1 MNISW
6 TKKYSPRTLDEIA
19 GQPDAVMHL
28 RRFVQ
33 SFPNTAKK
41 AVLIHGPSGV
51 GKTCIVKALADEFN
65 YELVE
70 MNASDFR
77 DAGSVKTILGPA
89 TKQAS
94 LFGSKK
100 IILVDDV
107 DSMSGQQDRG
117 GVPEIVSVI
126 EETKFPI
133 ILTAADPYEDKLK
146 SLRQVVQSIEL
157 KPIDQKSIE
166 ERIKG
171 ICALE
176 NIKYDEVAI
185 KKLAAFADGD
195 LRAAINDLQMLSE
208 GKPEPS
214 EARRG
219 AAEQNVPLA
228 KELKAE
234 DIELFGREKES
245 KVFDVLKLVFN
256 AKDVNQIDDAFNY
269 LDVDLKDFLLW
280 LEDGVTKEYSY
291 LQEFSYAYQNLGD
304 ADIFLHRIMRRQHW
318 RYFVYAKL
326 LALAGVNKA
335 RISTNKKFVSY
346 GTYGKP
352 DLLLKI
358 WSMASKR
365 KKMQGIAEQ
374 SSNKMHTS
382 ARRIQQA
389 FWKYFEFI
397 SEKNPKYAEGIAENL
412 RLEL

>member
-1 MNISW
+1 MNESW
-6 TKKYSPRTLDEIA
+6 TKKYSPKTLAEIA
-19 GQPDAVMHL
+19 GQPLAISAL
-28 RRFVQ
+28 RNFVQ
-33 SFPNTAKK
+33 SFSAARKK
-41 AVLIHGPSGV
+41 AVLLYGPSGV
-51 GKTCIVKALADEFN
+51 GKTCLVQALAEELN
-65 YELVE
+65 CELVE

-77 DAGSVKTILGPA
+77 DAGSVKLILGPA

-157 KPIDQKSIE
+157 KPIDQQAIE
-166 ERIKG
+166 ERVKG

-176 NIKYDEVAI
+176 GIKYDEIAI

-195 LRAAINDLQMLSE
+195 LRAAINDLQMLAE
-208 GKPEPS
+208 GK
-214 EARRG
+214 
-219 AAEQNVPLA
+219 L
-228 KELKAE
+228 ELKAE

-245 KVFDVLKLVFN
+245 DVFEVLKLVFN
-256 AKDVNQIDDAFNY
+256 SKSTEQVFYKFDH
-269 LDVDLKDFLLW
+269 LDLDLKDFILW

-291 LQEFSYAYQNLGD
+291 LQEFAYAYNNLAD
-304 ADIFLHRIMRRQHW
+304 ADIFLQRIMRRQHW

-335 RISTNKKFVSY
+335 RISANKKFVSY

-352 DLLLKI
+352 DLLLKT
-358 WSMASKR
+358 WSAAAKR
-365 KKMQGIAEQ
+365 KKMKGIAEQ
-374 SSNKMHTS
+374 TSNKMHTS

-389 FWKYFEFI
+389 FWKYYEYI

-412 RLEL
+412 GLEI